1 MAELSYPI
9 IFSIQSPGRVILIVW
24 FRLEVNMNNFLGGE
38 STFGDKSNVQSHC
51 RVRRSAPYQ

>member
-9 IFSIQSPGRVILIVW
+9 IFSIQSPSRLILIVW

-38 STFGDKSNVQSHC
+38 STFEDKSNVQSHC
-51 RVRRSAPYQ
+51 RVRRSALYQ